1 MVLHNPGIK
10 HNVVTLSELS
20 LAVCRWERL
29 SRGLY
34 YKQQHQ
40 SYVKFLNPAAMVD
53 NLAKKV
59 DTKSGIVNYCLH
71 IIGSTK
77 NCLLYGIVGCPL
89 FRGCLSIEVNVRP
102 VWTSRIVR
110 YVVGVH

>member
-71 IIGSTK
+71 IIESTK
-77 NCLLYGIVGCPL
+77 NCLL